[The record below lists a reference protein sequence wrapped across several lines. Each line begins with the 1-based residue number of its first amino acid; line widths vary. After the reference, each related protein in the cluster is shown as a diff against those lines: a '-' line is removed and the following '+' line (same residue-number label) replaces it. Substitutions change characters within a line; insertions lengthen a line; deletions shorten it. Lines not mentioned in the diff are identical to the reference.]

1 MIRFCSFLYQ
11 NSWHVI
17 FIQKAKKKLFQL
29 VVPIFSLRYDRF
41 SSVLIFP
48 PFGASLQAAY
58 PVSVFIPGWSTEE
71 ENFMYFCV
79 LLISEKEKEV
89 SSDIKKLRPGDSTP
103 RGPTNLIKINIFNS
117 LNLQIFYFDS
127 TQSSHTDF
135 YLDVC

>member
-1 MIRFCSFLYQ
+1 M
-11 NSWHVI
+11 
-17 FIQKAKKKLFQL
+17 
-29 VVPIFSLRYDRF
+29 YDRF

-48 PFGASLQAAY
+48 PFGASPQAAY

-79 LLISEKEKEV
+79 LFISEKENEV
-89 SSDIKKLRPGDSTP
+89 SSDIKKWRPGDSTP

-117 LNLQIFYFDS
+117 LNLQIFYFES